1 MKGVI
6 LCGGNGTRLKP
17 LTSIVNKHLLGVYD
31 KPMVIY
37 PLETLKSLGIKNILI
52 VSGGEHIGWFT
63 EFLGDGSAYGVELT
77 YKVQKSAGGIAGA
90 LALAKDFVG
99 QDKVTVVLGDNIFD
113 NSKIK
118 IPKDLKKDEACVF
131 LANRVDDMRRF
142 GVLFATKDKKWI
154 IEKPKDLKN
163 ALGAITG
170 LYIYPPNVFDV
181 IKKLKP
187 SLRGELEISDVNNH
201 YLSKGLLCN
210 PEFNG
215 FWSDA
220 GTFESLAKASEWVKK
235 SR

>member
-99 QDKVTVVLGDNIFD
+99 Q
-113 NSKIK
+113 
-118 IPKDLKKDEACVF
+118 
-131 LANRVDDMRRF
+131 
-142 GVLFATKDKKWI
+142 
-154 IEKPKDLKN
+154 
-163 ALGAITG
+163 
-170 LYIYPPNVFDV
+170 
-181 IKKLKP
+181 
-187 SLRGELEISDVNNH
+187 
-201 YLSKGLLCN
+201 
-210 PEFNG
+210 
-215 FWSDA
+215 
-220 GTFESLAKASEWVKK
+220 
-235 SR
+235 